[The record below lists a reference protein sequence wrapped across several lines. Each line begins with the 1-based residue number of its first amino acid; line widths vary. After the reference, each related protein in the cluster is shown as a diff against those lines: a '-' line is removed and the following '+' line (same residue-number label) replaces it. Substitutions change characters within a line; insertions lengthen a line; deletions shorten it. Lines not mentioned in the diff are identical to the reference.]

1 MRAKL
6 TPALIAELR
15 PPTDRHE
22 SFCWDT
28 ETRGM
33 GVRVLSKSGFK
44 SWVVQYRH
52 NGRSIRRTIAPC
64 DRLPFTL
71 AKERAREILA
81 LAALRRD
88 WFAEQAKAQAE
99 AQRAER
105 ATSRQLTLGAKLEEY
120 LADPATLELRTLPAI
135 ERYLRKVWAPL
146 HGMSAETI
154 TSRDITQHLERL
166 AVDSG
171 IVAANR
177 ARSVLFTA
185 YKWMLDTQR
194 LERDD
199 NPVARARKWKERGRR
214 RRAPNLEE
222 LGRIWRAA
230 GEVYPDT
237 FGAVVRLLTLTA
249 ARKSEVALLTRGE
262 LDLDAA
268 EITLPPARVK
278 IDQPFWIPLSKP
290 AVRLLRALP
299 ERRVPRLF
307 PVISWARCKRR
318 LDEAAGVEGWTLHDL
333 RRSFSSLAREKLRVD
348 SDDVERALG
357 HIPAGVRSRYDF
369 SERKRQRREL
379 ADSWARLVL
388 QAAGEPVDHAPALRV
403 VEHAPPA
410 IPANLLPVFPLLAG
424 TECH

>member
-52 NGRSIRRTIAPC
+52 NGRSIRRTIAAC

-71 AKERAREILA
+71 ARERAREILA
-81 LAALRRD
+81 QAALGRD
-88 WFAEQAKAQAE
+88 WFAEQAKARAE
-99 AQRAER
+99 AER
-105 ATSRQLTLGAKLEEY
+105 AGSRELTLGAKLEEY
-120 LADPATLELRTLPAI
+120 LADPVTLELRTFPAI

-146 HGMSAETI
+146 HGMSAETL
-154 TSRDITQHLERL
+154 TSKDLTEHLERI

-185 YKWMLDTQR
+185 YKWLLDTHR

-222 LGRIWRAA
+222 LGRIWKAC
-230 GEVYPDT
+230 GEVHPDT
-237 FGAVVRLLTLTA
+237 FGTVVKLLVLTA

-262 LDLDAA
+262 VDLDAA

-299 ERRVPRLF
+299 ERRGPRLF
-307 PVISWARCKRR
+307 PVLSWARCKRR
-318 LDEAAGVEGWTLHDL
+318 LDEASGVDGWTLHDL
-333 RRSFSSLAREKLRVD
+333 RRSFSSLGREKLTVD

-357 HIPAGVRSRYDF
+357 HIPPGVRGRYDF

-379 ADSWARLVL
+379 AEAWARLVL
-388 QAAGEPVDHAPALRV
+388 QAAGEPVDRAPALRV
-403 VEHAPPA
+403 VE
-410 IPANLLPVFPLLAG
+410 G
-424 TECH
+424 GR